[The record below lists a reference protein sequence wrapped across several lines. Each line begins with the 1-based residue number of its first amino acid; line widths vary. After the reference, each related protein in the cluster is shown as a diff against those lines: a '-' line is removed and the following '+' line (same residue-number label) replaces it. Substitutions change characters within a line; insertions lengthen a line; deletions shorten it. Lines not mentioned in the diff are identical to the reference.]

1 MAVCIIT
8 PALPCEQV
16 QLLGMTARNNSK
28 HLGIYLGKI
37 IESTVTET
45 LAKLEP
51 QLIKQKILATTP
63 PTGVLHKATLA
74 TVHSFQTTIMS
85 L

>member
-1 MAVCIIT
+1 VSGLNINISKNMAVCIIT

-51 QLIKQKILATTP
+51 QLIKQKILAVSHRHR
-63 PTGVLHKATLA
+63 GGR
-74 TVHSFQTTIMS
+74 M
-85 L
+85 